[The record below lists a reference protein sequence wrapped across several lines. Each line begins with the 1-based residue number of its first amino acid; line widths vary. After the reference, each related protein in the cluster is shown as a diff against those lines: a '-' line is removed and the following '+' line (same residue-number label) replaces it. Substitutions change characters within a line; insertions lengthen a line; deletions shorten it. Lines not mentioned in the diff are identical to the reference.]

1 VIATRITGFMQR
13 RRCRYCCRSAMDDNR
28 IVNGLAPTP
37 LVKPVV
43 QQSQAAGNDL
53 EDSGGPGYQRL
64 RRKAKE
70 AAAAKPAPPVPQALP
85 PEDDPALEL
94 LDTLERQRT
103 TDAAVKD
110 SREDLRRLRGLHHYR
125 EKDPETS
132 RFFRRRRESTAAD
145 DEPDEAA
152 PPGPAPADPG

>member
-1 VIATRITGFMQR
+1 
-13 RRCRYCCRSAMDDNR
+13 MDDNR

-43 QQSQAAGNDL
+43 QQSHAAGNDL

-70 AAAAKPAPPVPQALP
+70 AVAKPSPAAPQPAPLP
-85 PEDDPALEL
+85 DEDPALEL

-103 TDAAVKD
+103 TDASVKD
-110 SREDLRRLRGLHHYR
+110 SRDDLRRLRGLHHYR
-125 EKDPETS
+125 EKNPETS
-132 RFFRRRRESTAAD
+132 QFYRRRRETP
-145 DEPDEAA
+145 EPTGPDAV
-152 PPGPAPADPG
+152 PAPQPSPDPES